1 MGKVWLS
8 ASQPNRRWYTAPLN
22 EERWIRA
29 RQSQR
34 KKTKPVTWTV
44 NYMSAFYLPWDRVNI
59 STFLIKTE
67 DKKQEK
73 PEAFWNNSGTE
84 RSTLLLVFSRMPASL
99 LIAMRALLAGYTA
112 LWFSAVGSLTEDG
125 FGFSLDTVF
134 AWRCCQSWLS
144 CSPLDILWGAI
155 ALTLWSFHLWV
166 PPLSPLHFFMFDC
179 ARRVSA
185 RSKPNNNKGL
195 PAQAFDRKLL
205 QWTDI
210 FRF

>member
-1 MGKVWLS
+1 M
-8 ASQPNRRWYTAPLN
+8 
-22 EERWIRA
+22 
-29 RQSQR
+29 
-34 KKTKPVTWTV
+34 
-44 NYMSAFYLPWDRVNI
+44 NI

-134 AWRCCQSWLS
+134 A
-144 CSPLDILWGAI
+144 
-155 ALTLWSFHLWV
+155 
-166 PPLSPLHFFMFDC
+166 
-179 ARRVSA
+179 
-185 RSKPNNNKGL
+185 
-195 PAQAFDRKLL
+195 
-205 QWTDI
+205 
-210 FRF
+210 